1 MDVTVTVRHC
11 EIPDRFRRHLAE
23 KVEKVEQL
31 SPRSRRVAAV
41 ISYEA
46 NPRLVSVAYCIELT
60 ILGSGPVVR
69 AEASAEDPYAALDLA
84 FGKVAERLRR
94 AQDRRRVHHGRH
106 TPESLTMASARWED
120 VDGPAARAT
129 AVMDRADGESRTGD
143 DGVPAWAMDGMP
155 EATSPITVREKTHAA
170 VPMSL
175 DQAMYEMELVGHDF
189 FLYIDADCG
198 APSVVY
204 RRKGWS
210 YGVIRLQPEQT
221 AHSGQ
226 PADADPAGRPQYA
239 VSD

>member
-46 NPRLVSVAYCIELT
+46 NPRLTSVAYCIELT

-106 TPESLTMASARWED
+106 TPESLTAASARWEHD
-120 VDGPAARAT
+120 DEDGALRTTT
-129 AVMDRADGESRTGD
+129 AVIDRDAPCDVPDWALDGLGD
-143 DGVPAWAMDGMP
+143 DA
-155 EATSPITVREKTHAA
+155 SPITIRQKTHHAP
-170 VPMSL
+170 PMSL

-189 FLYIDADCG
+189 FLFVDADG
-198 APSVVY
+198 GVPSVVY

-210 YGVIRLQPEQT
+210 YGVIRLDAAT
-221 AHSGQ
+221 AQ
-226 PADADPAGRPQYA
+226 AYDPALQH
-239 VSD
+239 

>member
-41 ISYEA
+41 ISHEP
-46 NPRLVSVAYCIELT
+46 NPRLASVAYCIELT

-94 AQDRRRVHHGRH
+94 AEDRRRVHRGRH
-106 TPESLTMASARWED
+106 TPESLTAASARWENGE
-120 VDGPAARAT
+120 DGQARAGT
-129 AVMDRADGESRTGD
+129 AVMDREEGGDGYE
-143 DGVPAWAMDGMP
+143 DGAGEVPDWAMDGLADGP
-155 EATSPITVREKTHAA
+155 SPITIREKTHQAT
-170 VPMSL
+170 PMSL

-189 FLYIDADCG
+189 FLFVDADSG
-198 APSVVY
+198 VPSVVY

-210 YGVIRLQPEQT
+210 YGVIRLQGDQAANGSAPV
-221 AHSGQ
+221 AN
-226 PADADPAGRPQYA
+226 R
-239 VSD
+239 